1 MNKAHFSSVS
11 DKQKK
16 FFLSAAVCI
25 GLFLIAFAGLFG
37 KVTSEKEASA
47 SLEAYLSGLESRL

>member
-1 MNKAHFSSVS
+1 MNKAPFSSVS
-11 DKQKK
+11 DKQKR

-37 KVTSEKEASA
+37 KAASEKKTDSA
-47 SLEAYLSGLESRL
+47 SLEMYLAGL